1 MLELESNG
9 RDLCLG
15 IPGIPKQKS
24 FEENIHVGFF
34 LFFFR
39 SFKESFVIFVALD
52 VEINVEFSW
61 QIRKK
66 INNLENIVSHFFKAT
81 GLLVYRVFC

>member
-1 MLELESNG
+1 MRIFFGDVGAGIKWERSLVK
-9 RDLCLG
+9 G

-39 SFKESFVIFVALD
+39 SFEESFVIFVVLD

-66 INNLENIVSHFFKAT
+66 INNLENIVVAFF
-81 GLLVYRVFC
+81 

>member
-34 LFFFR
+34 LFFSGAF
-39 SFKESFVIFVALD
+39 ESFVIFVVLD

-66 INNLENIVSHFFKAT
+66 
-81 GLLVYRVFC
+81 